1 MNWTLRL
8 FLDPC
13 ISSIGEG
20 QTVLRWL
27 PKFRIILA
35 ICYLG
40 GFILHVLDI
49 LNLRL
54 HFTEMDSVWKTW
66 IIFLA
71 IFDLLT
77 AIGLFRKKLWGE
89 LVFLLVAVAQLVAY
103 TRFQQIFGQQEF
115 LIRFHTV
122 CLGTYGILKVLEA
135 CRKSETST
143 IIKYWTHWWTSLRNV
158 TCATN

>member
-1 MNWTLRL
+1 M
-8 FLDPC
+8 
-13 ISSIGEG
+13 GEG
-20 QTVLRWL
+20 QAVLRWL
-27 PKFRIILA
+27 AKFRIFLA
-35 ICYLG
+35 ICYSG

-89 LVFLLVAVAQLVAY
+89 LFFLLVAVAQLVAY
-103 TRFQQIFGQQEF
+103 TRFQEIFGQQEF

-122 CLGTYGILKVLEA
+122 CLCLYGILKALET
-135 CRKSETST
+135 CRKSETPT
-143 IIKYWTHWWTSLRNV
+143 IIKN
-158 TCATN
+158 